1 MRRKKSERRDG
12 MIGMSE
18 EERERRGKKKSNK
31 VMREER
37 ER

>member
-12 MIGMSE
+12 LIGMSE
-18 EERERRGKKKSNK
+18 EERERREKKMNK
-31 VMREER
+31 VMRKER